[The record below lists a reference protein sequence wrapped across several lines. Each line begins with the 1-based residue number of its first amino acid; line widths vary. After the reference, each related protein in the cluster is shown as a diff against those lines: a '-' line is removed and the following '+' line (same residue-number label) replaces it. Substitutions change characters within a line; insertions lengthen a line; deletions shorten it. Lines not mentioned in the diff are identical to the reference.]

1 MNRQKALKIGYRQL
15 AIDFNTTPEAI
26 GEGGIY
32 FTVPARNPG
41 CRAYST
47 ELPFFELITVG
58 NAAVIMAEERLCP
71 ALQKWIEGVKEPHWL
86 LEFPRMR
93 KLAEILA
100 PHGYE
105 LTQTHHGYLPAG
117 DFSAALP
124 PEGISLK
131 WLERREISL
140 FYPNEAWPNALQE
153 GENPARPDVLALAAL
168 DGEKIAG
175 LAGASADGR
184 EMWQIGIDV
193 LPEYRGQGLGTL
205 LVRNLAAELEQRGKL
220 PFYYVSLSNLPSQNI
235 AVSCGFR
242 PAWVDVSAQKKEK

>member
-1 MNRQKALKIGYRQL
+1 M
-15 AIDFNTTPEAI
+15 
-26 GEGGIY
+26 
-32 FTVPARNPG
+32 
-41 CRAYST
+41 
-47 ELPFFELITVG
+47 
-58 NAAVIMAEERLCP
+58 
-71 ALQKWIEGVKEPHWL
+71 
-86 LEFPRMR
+86 
-93 KLAEILA
+93 
-100 PHGYE
+100 
-105 LTQTHHGYLPAG
+105 
-117 DFSAALP
+117 
-124 PEGISLK
+124 K
-131 WLERREISL
+131 WLESREISL

-205 LVRNLAAELEQRGKL
+205 LVRNLAAEVEKRDKL

-242 PAWVDVSAQKKEK
+242 PAWVDVSARKKEK